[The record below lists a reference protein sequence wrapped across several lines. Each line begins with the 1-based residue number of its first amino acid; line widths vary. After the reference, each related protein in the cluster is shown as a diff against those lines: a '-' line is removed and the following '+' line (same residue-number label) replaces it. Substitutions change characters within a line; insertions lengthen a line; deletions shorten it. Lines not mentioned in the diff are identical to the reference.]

1 MERGIIG
8 KTKPQIFGA
17 FGDLM
22 IEVEAKAVTTI
33 PQVFSG
39 RMTPG
44 VEAPSAIQITNID
57 LASLLLAGM
66 VTEDLKL
73 ALHLKEVELE
83 TKTKEVEL
91 MHLISVMELDPSCN
105 PMLLLPLR
113 VFPLAQFP
121 MISSMQAKKLPVP
134 L

>member
-8 KTKPQIFGA
+8 KTKPQMFGA
-17 FGDLM
+17 SGELM
-22 IEVEAKAVTTI
+22 VEVEAKAATTI

-44 VEAPSAIQITNID
+44 VETPSAIQVTNID

-73 ALHLKEVELE
+73 ALHLKEVELK
-83 TKTKEVEL
+83 TKTKEVSL
-91 MHLISVMELDPSCN
+91 CIS
-105 PMLLLPLR
+105 
-113 VFPLAQFP
+113 
-121 MISSMQAKKLPVP
+121 
-134 L
+134 